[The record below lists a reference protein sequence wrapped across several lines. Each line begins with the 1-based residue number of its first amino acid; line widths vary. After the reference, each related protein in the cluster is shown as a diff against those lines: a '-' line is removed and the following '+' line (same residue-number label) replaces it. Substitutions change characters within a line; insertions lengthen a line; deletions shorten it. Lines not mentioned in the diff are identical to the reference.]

1 LPESIIERRR
11 AESLPSCADLPS
23 QEKILEIAET
33 LFARRGFQ
41 GVGLRE
47 VARLSGL
54 SKSALF
60 HHFPSKLD
68 LYSAVL
74 HRILTRIDETLST
87 HTSTADGPGPMRKLL
102 DRIEALVDALAAS
115 PTQAPL
121 LLRSLFEPEVAELQN
136 AEVTARLQN
145 IIAGF
150 SNLISEGIAAGEI
163 RSVPVPHALQGLI
176 GMLVFH
182 FASGDFGD
190 ELLGK
195 PVFSSGEIKRHKE
208 YVVSLIANG
217 LAA

>member
-1 LPESIIERRR
+1 MPDSIAEGRST
-11 AESLPSCADLPS
+11 ESLRPSADLSSP
-23 QEKILEIAET
+23 EKILEIAET

-87 HTSTADGPGPMRKLL
+87 PPSTVNGPMQKLL

-136 AEVTARLQN
+136 AEVTARLQH

-150 SNLISEGIAAGEI
+150 SDLISEGIAAGEI
-163 RSVPVPHALQGLI
+163 RSIPVPHAIQGLI

-182 FASGDFGD
+182 FASGEFGD

>member
-1 LPESIIERRR
+1 LPDSIAGGHRS
-11 AESLPSCADLPS
+11 ESLRPNADLPS

-33 LFARRGFQ
+33 LFARRGYK

-47 VARLSGL
+47 VARVSGL

-60 HHFPSKLD
+60 HHFPSKLE
-68 LYSAVL
+68 LYSAVV

-87 HTSTADGPGPMRKLL
+87 PSSAADGPMQQLL

-136 AEVTARLQN
+136 AEVTTRLQH
-145 IIAGF
+145 IISGF
-150 SNLISEGIAAGEI
+150 SDLFIEGIAAGEI
-163 RSVPVPHALQGLI
+163 RSIPVPHAMQGLI

-182 FASGDFGD
+182 FASGEFGD
-190 ELLGK
+190 EMLGK

>member
-1 LPESIIERRR
+1 MT
-11 AESLPSCADLPS
+11 DLSS

-60 HHFPSKLD
+60 HHFPSKLE

-74 HRILTRIDETLST
+74 HRILTRIDESLSKP
-87 HTSTADGPGPMRKLL
+87 TSAADGPMRRLL
-102 DRIEALVDALAAS
+102 DRIEALVDALAES
-115 PTQAPL
+115 PTGAPL

-136 AEVTARLQN
+136 AEVTLCIQN

-150 SNLISEGIAAGEI
+150 SDLISEGIAAREI
-163 RSVPVPHALQGLI
+163 RSVPVPHAIQGLI
-176 GMLVFH
+176 GIVVFH
-182 FASGDFGD
+182 FASGEFGD

-195 PVFSSGEIKRHKE
+195 PVFSSSEIKRHKE